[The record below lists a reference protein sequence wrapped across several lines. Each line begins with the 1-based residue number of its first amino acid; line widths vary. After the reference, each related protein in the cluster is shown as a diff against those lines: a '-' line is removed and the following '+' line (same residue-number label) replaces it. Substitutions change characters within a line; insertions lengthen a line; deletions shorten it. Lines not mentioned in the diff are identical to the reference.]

1 MKKVSVI
8 VLVIVGLVFAGYAEA
23 AKPKKRTRNANRIG
37 PYAGLIVGQTSFSG
51 DHSNLE
57 AFVESAF
64 ADEDDVVE
72 DLVISTEDSDIGY
85 QAVFGYR
92 FMRYVAAELGLA
104 QYGELSSTGTASVL
118 FEGQP
123 EFLPTTVK
131 IKNSIGG
138 PVFSAIGIVPF
149 NEKFEIFGRAGLLF
163 ASSKIEAVERADGEV
178 IAFGNTKGDSTELVL
193 GVGFSWNINQMYSI
207 RGEVLKIDGVGESG
221 STAKEDL
228 MVSTLG
234 FLVRF

>member
-51 DHSNLE
+51 DHTNLE
-57 AFVESAF
+57 DFVESAF
-64 ADEDDVVE
+64 DNEDDVVE

-92 FMRYVAAELGLA
+92 FMRYLAAELGLA
-104 QYGELSSTGTASVL
+104 QYGDLSSKGTANVL

-131 IKNSIGG
+131 VKNSIGG

-149 NEKFEIFGRAGLLF
+149 NDKFEIFGRAGLLF

-178 IAFGNTKGDSTELVL
+178 IAYGNAKGDSTELVL
-193 GVGFSWNINQMYSI
+193 GAGFAWNINQMYSI
-207 RGEVLKIDGVGESG
+207 RGEVFKIDGVGESG

-234 FLVRF
+234 FIVRF

>member
-8 VLVIVGLVFAGYAEA
+8 VLVIVGFVFAGYAEA
-23 AKPKKRTRNANRIG
+23 AKPKKRTRNANRVG

-57 AFVESAF
+57 DFVQSAF
-64 ADEDDVVE
+64 DNEDGVVE
-72 DLVISTEDSDIGY
+72 DLVISTKDSDIGY

-92 FMRYVAAELGLA
+92 FIRYLAAEFGLA
-104 QYGELSSTGTASVL
+104 QYGDLSSTGTANVL
-118 FEGQP
+118 FEGQT

-131 IKNSIGG
+131 VKNSIGG
-138 PVFSAIGIVPF
+138 PVFSAIGILPF
-149 NEKFEIFGRAGLLF
+149 NDKFEIFGRVGLLF
-163 ASSKIEAVERADGEV
+163 ASSKVEAVERADGEV
-178 IAFGNTKGDSTELVL
+178 IAFGSAKGDSTEMAL
-193 GVGFSWNINQMYSI
+193 GAGFSWNINQMYSI
-207 RGEVLKIDGVGESG
+207 RGEVVKIDGVGESG

-234 FLVRF
+234 FIVRF